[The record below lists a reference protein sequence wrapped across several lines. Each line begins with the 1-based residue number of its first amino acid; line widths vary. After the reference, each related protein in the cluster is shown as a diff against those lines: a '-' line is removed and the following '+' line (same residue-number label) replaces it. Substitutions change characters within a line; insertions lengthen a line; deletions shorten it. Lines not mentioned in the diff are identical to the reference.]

1 MTYENILYEVSD
13 RIARITL
20 NRPRK
25 LNTLSRALLIE
36 YGDALGE
43 AERDGAVR
51 VVILRAAGRA
61 FCAGYDVGGGGR
73 YARVHSQT
81 PFIDDRAGLEFNDA
95 ILTKAWNI
103 PRPVIA

>member
-43 AERDGAVR
+43 AERDAETGA
-51 VVILRAAGRA
+51 G
-61 FCAGYDVGGGGR
+61 D
-73 YARVHSQT
+73 
-81 PFIDDRAGLEFNDA
+81 
-95 ILTKAWNI
+95 
-103 PRPVIA
+103 